1 MEGTLNQ
8 CTPYSIS
15 SLQHIV
21 NIKHAGKSY
30 PVQLDI
36 SSSATNFKNLISE
49 KTGVP
54 TGMSRRAYV
63 TLLEHSDISERMK
76 VMVKGGIL
84 KVWENIQV
92 TSSITQDETNLSTLG
107 IKEVSL
113 SLGYTNTM
121 LTGSSIRLSQ

>member
-8 CTPYSIS
+8 CTPYSMS
-15 SLQHIV
+15 SLHHVV

-54 TGMSRRAYV
+54 TGMLRRAYV
-63 TLLEHSDISERMK
+63 TLPEQSDLPERMK

-84 KVWENIQV
+84 KVWE
-92 TSSITQDETNLSTLG
+92 
-107 IKEVSL
+107 
-113 SLGYTNTM
+113 
-121 LTGSSIRLSQ
+121 

>member
-1 MEGTLNQ
+1 MEGTLRQ

-113 SLGYTNTM
+113 NLG
-121 LTGSSIRLSQ
+121 